1 MDAATPLREFLE
13 DLKRHHYARG
23 NFLGLLHVLIGRRI
37 AKDDGTVVS
46 AGMTW
51 RELAALLKKLR
62 WDKDDA
68 DQLKIELEELPTRDR
83 ERFWYSAI
91 ARARVDSPEAA
102 KAGDKLADVLRKK
115 GYVVSQAPK

>member
-13 DLKRHHYARG
+13 DIKRHHYARG

-37 AKDDGTVVS
+37 AKNDGALIS

-51 RELAALLKKLR
+51 RELAGWLKKLR
-62 WDKDDA
+62 WDKDEA
-68 DQLKIELEELPTRDR
+68 DQLNIELEELPTRDR

-91 ARARVDSPEAA
+91 ARARVDSPEATR
-102 KAGDKLADVLRKK
+102 AGDKLAEVLQKK
-115 GYVVSQAPK
+115 GYVVSPAPK